1 MSPLHLLLS
10 LFCLVYLAFAK
21 GNEAF
26 NRRLSRFV
34 PCHGNLRVRHL
45 CAWRH
50 LSPLI
55 AISHCRKN
63 ERKPIQSCIVVPLP
77 SSSGLFAHD
86 HIAIGRCAPT
96 VLRTRA
102 MRFRV
107 GQRAASRLG
116 ADLHAKRL
124 EKLETLYP
132 LCEGFLQ
139 KSTLTISGRTFRRTL
154 VLSSSQTSK
163 PPNQRHRYRLYHL

>member
-1 MSPLHLLLS
+1 MSPLDLLLS
-10 LFCLVYLAFAK
+10 LFCHVYLAFAK

-50 LSPLI
+50 LSSPI

-63 ERKPIQSCIVVPLP
+63 ERKPIQSCIAVPSP
-77 SSSGLFAHD
+77 SSSGFFAHD

-139 KSTLTISGRTFRRTL
+139 
-154 VLSSSQTSK
+154 
-163 PPNQRHRYRLYHL
+163 